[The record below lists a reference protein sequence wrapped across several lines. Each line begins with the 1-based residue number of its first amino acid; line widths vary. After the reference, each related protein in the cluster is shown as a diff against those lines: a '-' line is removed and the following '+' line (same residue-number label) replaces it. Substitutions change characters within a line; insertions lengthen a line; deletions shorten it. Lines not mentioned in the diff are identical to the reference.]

1 MQEILKK
8 LLPEIDGGIVLKDI
22 FQEQNNIVVQLMTV
36 KVSCVCPIC
45 NNSCHRI
52 HSKYD
57 RWIADL
63 PWSCFAVKI
72 KLTARKFF
80 CDNENCN
87 RKLFTE
93 RFKEG
98 LVPYARRTNRLKDI
112 LQEIGFATGGNAGS
126 ILSKK
131 LGISVSSSTVL
142 RAIHH
147 FSIAEFETPRVLGV
161 DDWAFKKGNHYG
173 TILVDLE
180 KRQPI
185 DLLPDRTAETLSDWL
200 KKHPDVEII
209 TRDRSGS
216 YALGA
221 RQGAPNAIQVADRWH
236 LLKNLGEAIKKMLD
250 KNNVELKKTAEF
262 LAESSCLK
270 TETKEKYNNEINGL
284 PNEEPII
291 EKEIT
296 KEKSSFISTQ
306 EFKFLEVKRLR
317 KEGYSIR
324 SIHRQTGV
332 HRQTIKKYF
341 KYDEYPCNENRR
353 RIKTEIYKYEN
364 FIRNEWEGGERN
376 KAELWRKI
384 TSQGYRGSIGSIYRF
399 TQKYPTDLEIEK
411 LPEPLRITV
420 WSARKVS
427 VLISQ
432 NFEDLKKEEQNFLRT
447 LYKRSPEIKQASQLV
462 RRFKKMTDELRKK
475 KLDGWIK
482 DTKEC
487 QAPAMKT
494 FANGLQRDYDAVK
507 AAVSLKWSNG
517 QVEGQVNRLKNIK
530 RQMYGRAGFELLK
543 KRVLKQTG

>member
-1 MQEILKK
+1 MLEILKK
-8 LLPEIDGGIVLKDI
+8 LLPEIDGDIILKDI
-22 FQEQNNIVVQLMTV
+22 SQEQNDIVVQLMTA
-36 KVSCVCPIC
+36 KVSCACPIC
-45 NNSCHRI
+45 DNYCHRI

-57 RWIADL
+57 RWIAGL

-80 CDNENCN
+80 CDNENCI

-98 LVPYARRTNRLKDI
+98 LAPYARRTNRLKNL

-131 LGISVSSSTVL
+131 LKISVSSSTVL

-200 KKHPDVEII
+200 KKHPGVEII

-221 RQGAPNAIQVADRWH
+221 KQGAPNAIQVADRWH
-236 LLKNLGEAIKKMLD
+236 LLKNIGEAVKKMLD

-270 TETKEKYNNEINGL
+270 TEI
-284 PNEEPII
+284 EEENDNVFNDLSNDKPLLG
-291 EKEIT
+291 KEIT
-296 KEKSSFISTQ
+296 KDKSSFISTR
-306 EFKFLEVKRLR
+306 EFKYLEVKRLR

-341 KYDEYPCNENRR
+341 KYDEYPYKERR
-353 RIKTEIYKYEN
+353 RKTQIYKYED
-364 FIRNEWEGGERN
+364 FIRKEWEGGERN
-376 KAELWRKI
+376 KTELWRKI

-399 TQKYPTDLEIEK
+399 MQKYPTDFEIEK

-432 NFEDLKKEEQNFLRT
+432 SFEDLKEEEQNFLRT

-482 DTKEC
+482 DAKEC

-543 KRVLKQTG
+543 KKVLRKTG